1 MKLGNHGRSKQT
13 AGSGLHSRGLLS
25 GLIGQRRLGEEGEWE
40 MEDVPRLHGPKQ
52 GLLERQFPP
61 TKNRSASGFHDRTQA
76 PYIHGRVF
84 GIQLDQVVR
93 GRLGEDCLHHKPRAL
108 LLQGN
113 ALRTEKCR
121 SNLLKVS
128 E

>member
-52 GLLERQFPP
+52 GLPERQFPP
-61 TKNRSASGFHDRTQA
+61 T
-76 PYIHGRVF
+76 
-84 GIQLDQVVR
+84 
-93 GRLGEDCLHHKPRAL
+93 
-108 LLQGN
+108 
-113 ALRTEKCR
+113 
-121 SNLLKVS
+121 
-128 E
+128 